1 LVRINRLNSFTGLTP
16 RANPIEIICKQQQQS
31 IFQTTKITILVIVA
45 TPPPVTNATETLRT
59 CCARGKEKC
68 LLPKNWLDI
77 GITQLNSFT
86 GLNPR
91 SNPVEIITFCLCVLA
106 FSKVMFR
113 GLNP

>member
-1 LVRINRLNSFTGLTP
+1 LLKYKRLNSFTGLTP
-16 RANPIEIICKQQQQS
+16 KANPVEIISWCKQQQS
-31 IFQTTKITILVIVA
+31 IFVA
-45 TPPPVTNATETLRT
+45 TPPPVTNVTETLET

-86 GLNPR
+86 RLNPR
-91 SNPVEIITFCLCVLA
+91 ANPVEIITFCFCVLA